1 MKALIIYDSRY
12 GNTKQ
17 IAFAIRDG
25 LLAAGGAALEVEV
38 IHASMAEANQFA
50 GGELLLVGGPTH
62 GTQPSP
68 AVHEFL
74 TRLLP
79 GALAG
84 VNVAAFD
91 TRTDPEQQQGV
102 SRLLARFFDRF
113 GYAAPKISATLEK
126 HGGNVVKAPEGFVV
140 LGMEGPLQEGELE
153 RARQWAREF
162 ATETAKKKK
171 PLP

>member
-12 GNTKQ
+12 GNTKK

-25 LLAAGGAALEVEV
+25 LLDAAGAALEVEV
-38 IHASMAEANQFA
+38 IHASVAEANQFA

-62 GTQPSP
+62 GTRPSP

-79 GALAG
+79 NALTG

-91 TRTDPEQQQGV
+91 TRTDPEKQQGV
-102 SRLLARFFDRF
+102 SRLLARIFDRF

-126 HGGNVVKAPEGFVV
+126 HGGQVVRAPDGFIV
-140 LGMEGPLQEGELE
+140 LGMEGPLQDGELQ
-153 RARQWAREF
+153 RAQEWAREI
-162 ATETAKKKK
+162 ATHR
-171 PLP
+171 